1 MFEYRMRHI
10 TVSVLVILLTA
21 SVSVSTETWRLSEQQ
36 TWKTVSQ
43 DEQGKYLLA
52 VGKIK
57 QLVNTGQ
64 TQQVIEAADQLKKDF
79 PEIAGPDLDA
89 FIEAEVLYSKGKYT
103 KAVRS
108 YDSLLNKFPQSR
120 LYDAALDRQFD
131 IATAV
136 LAGQR
141 KRVLKVFRIKGYAE
155 GTKVMEKIS
164 DRVGEAPIAQK
175 AALAIVES
183 LEKREKFEDAY
194 HQWSYI
200 ASRWPTGQIGKD
212 ALLGMARCK
221 HAAYRGPKYDYSN
234 LVSARSY
241 YQNFKLR
248 YPEEAQK
255 LDIDKKVQ
263 QITEQ
268 QAYKQ
273 FNIGR
278 YYQKT
283 DNKQAANFYYQ
294 MVIDNWPESTAA
306 KMAKEQIAFEDTK
319 PQESKEEKK

>member
-1 MFEYRMRHI
+1 MFEYRTRYI
-10 TVSVLVILLTA
+10 TVVVLMMLLTA

-36 TWKTVSQ
+36 AWKTVPQ

-52 VGKIK
+52 VARMK

-79 PEIAGPDLDA
+79 PEIAGADLEA
-89 FIEAEVLYSKGKYT
+89 FMEAEVLYSKGKYT
-103 KAVRS
+103 KAIRS
-108 YDSLLNKFPQSR
+108 YNSFLDKFPESR

-131 IATAV
+131 IATAF
-136 LAGQR
+136 LAGQK
-141 KRVLKVFRIKGYAE
+141 KRVLKVFKIKGYAE
-155 GTKVMEKIS
+155 GTKIMEKIS
-164 DRVGEAPIAQK
+164 DRVGEAPLAQK

-200 ASRWPTGQIGKD
+200 ASLWPTGQIGKD

-221 HAAYRGPKYDYSN
+221 HAAYNGPKYDYSN

-241 YQNFKLR
+241 YQNFKSR
-248 YPEEAQK
+248 YPEEAKK
-255 LDIDKKVQ
+255 LDVDKKLE

-283 DNKQAANFYYQ
+283 DNTQAANFYYQ

-306 KMAKEQIAFEDTK
+306 KMAKEQIASEDAK

>member
-1 MFEYRMRHI
+1 M
-10 TVSVLVILLTA
+10 TA
-21 SVSVSTETWRLSEQQ
+21 SMSVSTETWRLDKQQLWKNVSE
-36 TWKTVSQ
+36 
-43 DEQGKYLLA
+43 DEQGKYLMA
-52 VGKIK
+52 VGRIK

-64 TQQVIEAADQLKKDF
+64 TQQVIEAAEQLKKDF
-79 PEIAGPDLDA
+79 PEIAGADLEA
-89 FIEAEVLYSKGKYT
+89 FMEAEVLYSEGKYT

-108 YDSLLNKFPQSR
+108 YDKFLNKFPQSR
-120 LYDAALDRQFD
+120 LYDAALDRQFA
-131 IATAV
+131 IATAF

-141 KRVLKVFRIKGYAE
+141 KRVLKVFRIRGYAE
-155 GTKVMEKIS
+155 GTKIMEKIS

-183 LEKREKFEDAY
+183 LEKRGKFSDAY

-234 LVSARSY
+234 LVSAKSY

-248 YPEEAQK
+248 YSEEAKK

-273 FNIGR
+273 FDIGR

-283 DNKQAANFYYQ
+283 GNKQSADFYYQ
-294 MVIDNWPESTAA
+294 MVIDNWPDSTAA